1 MKYVSFDKENRMSET
16 SSKTR
21 NASIDTVQS
30 GEYSFPYHYIPS
42 PKAYLKL
49 SKFWTYSASYIAALN
64 LTKKWLISLLATNKT
79 SQHRHMDYGCGDGGF
94 LYALNQDDIF
104 FSIDFDGIDIDERA
118 LKWGK
123 LFSSEIPNINLMCE
137 SLHNL
142 EADIYDSGTLI
153 EVFEHIPIDE
163 APDFVN
169 GISKSLKK
177 NSMLFVT
184 VPSTEIPVIDKHY
197 RHFDFESIQRCF
209 SDKFHIISCVGF
221 EKSGVLSKVLKKLMM
236 QKRIYIET
244 SVTSKFFIREFER
257 TFQKIKGCGRI
268 ALVLK
273 KK

>member
-1 MKYVSFDKENRMSET
+1 MSET

-49 SKFWTYSASYIAALN
+49 SKSWVYSASYIAALN
-64 LTKKWLISLLATNKT
+64 LTKKWLGPLLEANKLT
-79 SQHRHMDYGCGDGGF
+79 RHRHMDYGCGDAGF
-94 LYALNQDDIF
+94 LYALNQDSEF
-104 FSIDFDGIDIDERA
+104 KGIDFDGIDIDERA
-118 LKWGK
+118 LRWGK
-123 LFSSEIPNINLMCE
+123 VFSSDIQNINLMCG
-137 SLHNL
+137 SLLNL
-142 EADIYDSGTLI
+142 DTDTYDSGTLI

-169 GISKSLKK
+169 GISRSLKK

-184 VPSTEIPVIDKHY
+184 VPSTEIPVSEKHY

-209 SDKFHIISCVGF
+209 SDQFHIVSCVGF
-221 EKSGVLSKVLKKLMM
+221 EKSSILSKVLKKLMM

-244 SVTSKFFIREFER
+244 SVTSKFFIKEFER
-257 TFQKIKGCGRI
+257 IFQQIKGCGRI